1 MDLCQRILATFDIF
15 HALMKGAEIGS
26 SNIIL
31 KNPLGFNRKLRK
43 IALVSSQEKKS
54 WDTWMILDVAGE

>member
-1 MDLCQRILATFDIF
+1 
-15 HALMKGAEIGS
+15 MKGAEIGS

-54 WDTWMILDVAGE
+54 WDTWMILDVAG